1 MQPDSTSPSRQMR
14 RLLNQASTA
23 WIVLIV
29 SLVLTIIFWQF
40 SANASSRRG
49 HDRFLFRIEKET
61 IALVSRMRAYE
72 QVLLGARALFAAS
85 GEVTRRDWHAYVE
98 GLAIDEN
105 LPGIL
110 GTGFAQLVRAEDVV
124 PYIQTI
130 RAQGLPDYDIVPPG
144 KRDYYA
150 PIAFLEPLDERNQR
164 ALGYDM
170 YSDPVRRAA
179 MEHARDTGGAAL
191 TAKLTLVQDTDEDA
205 QPGFQIYL
213 PVYHNHM
220 PKDTVEQRRAALFGF
235 VYSPFRAHDL
245 MRGVFGAGDE
255 DTEIELFDGAP
266 VPANLLFSTVRE
278 SRAARHNADKRI
290 KIGGREWTLRFH
302 SRPEY
307 ELATTSIQPWI
318 ILFGGTALNLLLFV
332 VMISNARHV
341 QRMAAAAH
349 SLALSRD
356 RYLNLVDNVP
366 GTVFRAEPKPTW
378 CFHHVS
384 PSIGSLAGE
393 AAEAF
398 LEGRVAYASF
408 IHPDDIGNAKARIA
422 EALRA
427 RIPYEIEYR
436 LRQHGGHLRWVIER
450 GRTTCDEAGHAQWI
464 DGVITDITE
473 RKIAETAI
481 RELAF
486 YDPLTRL
493 PNRRL
498 LDDRLRHALIASE
511 RSKWHGA
518 VLFIDLDNFKQ
529 INDCHGH
536 ELGDMLL
543 CEVAQRLREAVRESD
558 TVARL
563 GGDEFVV
570 MLENL
575 GIDRNEAT
583 VKARQVA
590 SKILIALN
598 REYRFGE
605 HVHRSTPSIGITT
618 FCGQDRGVGQ
628 LIREA
633 DHAMYRA
640 KETGR
645 NTIQIFESGL
655 AVAAGCESPGTLSEH
670 GDTPSSCAPADPANG
685 RSTKGQG

>member
-1 MQPDSTSPSRQMR
+1 MR
-14 RLLNQASTA
+14 RVLNQTSTA
-23 WIVLIV
+23 WTVLIV
-29 SLVLTIIFWQF
+29 SLVLTVIFWQ
-40 SANASSRRG
+40 SSENASSRRG

-72 QVLLGARALFAAS
+72 QVLLGARALFAAR

-110 GTGFAQLVRAEDVV
+110 GTGFAELVRAEDVA
-124 PYIQTI
+124 PYIRTI
-130 RAQGLPDYDIVPPG
+130 RAQGLPGYAIVPPG
-144 KRDYYA
+144 KRDYYV

-179 MEHARDTGGAAL
+179 MEYARDTGGAAL
-191 TAKLTLVQDTDEDA
+191 TAKLTLVQDTHEDV

-213 PVYHNHM
+213 PVYHTNM
-220 PKDTVEQRRAALFGF
+220 PTDSVKERQAALRGF

-245 MRGVFGAGDE
+245 MRGVFGSGDE
-255 DTEIELFDGAP
+255 DTEIELFDGEP

-290 KIGGREWTLRFH
+290 RIGGREWTLRFH

-307 ELATTSIQPWI
+307 ELATTNLQPWI
-318 ILFGGTALNLLLFV
+318 ILFGGTALNLLLFA

-366 GTVFRAEPKPTW
+366 GTVFRSEPQPTW
-378 CFHHVS
+378 CFNHVS
-384 PSIGSLAGE
+384 PSIDSLAGE
-393 AAEAF
+393 TAEAF
-398 LEGRVAYASF
+398 LEGRVTYASF
-408 IHPDDIGNAKARIA
+408 IHPDDISNAKAHITA
-422 EALRA
+422 ALRA
-427 RIPYEIEYR
+427 RTPYEIEYR
-436 LRQHGGHLRWVIER
+436 LRQQGGRLRWVVER
-450 GRTTCDEAGHAQWI
+450 GRTTYDAAGHAQWI

-486 YDPLTRL
+486 YDALTRL

-498 LDDRLRHALIASE
+498 LDDRLRHALVASE
-511 RSKWHGA
+511 RSKCHGA

-529 INDCHGH
+529 LNDCHGH
-536 ELGDMLL
+536 EMGDMML

-575 GIDRNEAT
+575 ALDRNEAT
-583 VKARQVA
+583 VKASQVA

-605 HVHRSTPSIGITT
+605 HVHQSTPSIGLTT
-618 FCGQDRGVGQ
+618 FCGENRSAGQ

-640 KETGR
+640 KEAGR
-645 NTIQIFESGL
+645 NTVRIFESEPT
-655 AVAAGCESPGTLSEH
+655 VADGSESASTPSGH
-670 GDTPSSCAPADPANG
+670 GDTPSSSAPADPANG
-685 RSTKGQG
+685 RSTKGQE